1 MIGNLSRVE
10 TRLKMYQPLADK
22 KFEVR
27 SGLTPSE
34 EAVKQQVRQYWSDKT
49 IPDTKKL
56 EGLNLDLSGF
66 NPRRTTNRQLI
77 EVTAFLADQ
86 GLIDSDL
93 AQSISSMNMALD
105 AQGNPLTQDREID
118 AYDFLTSKLARLSGE
133 SFNDN
138 ELAKGERIE
147 VNAALSVLLALEQH
161 AKAPREKP
169 LVNIRI

>member
-1 MIGNLSRVE
+1 MIGNLSQVE
-10 TRLKMYQPLADK
+10 KRLKLYQPLADK

-27 SGLTPSE
+27 SGLTPRE

-49 IPDTKKL
+49 IPDVKKL

-66 NPRRTTNRQLI
+66 DPRRTTNRQLL

-93 AQSISSMNMALD
+93 AHSISGMNMPLD
-105 AQGNPLTQDREID
+105 AQGNPLTLDREID
-118 AYDFLTSKLARLSGE
+118 AFDFLTTQLARLSGE
-133 SFNDN
+133 AFKDN
-138 ELAKGERIE
+138 EIAKGERIE
-147 VNAALSVLLALEQH
+147 VNASLAVLLALEGY

-169 LVNIRI
+169 LVNIRV